1 MPYRRRFRP
10 RRKRKTTTRRKPRM
24 MRRRRP
30 RRGQT
35 SNQFQLYRGM
45 LPKTAYIK
53 HRYNRT
59 VRLDEDYALP
69 EMRTDGIQAYPCVLI
84 ASCNNPMNP
93 LNQQSATGVAAFETS
108 PAFIGN
114 NTGAS
119 SLATW
124 SSNRYPMLWQFL
136 QRMYSQ
142 WTVVGSRI
150 TVTYRPDDPPLALA
164 EDSNAG
170 PLQITMVMRQAQT
183 VIGTIG
189 NNFPTPNSYPQI
201 VTDQPGAYSKMWSVN
216 DLYSKKEITL
226 SRNFSARRQFGK
238 ARGNVVAESNL
249 QGAATATPSPGL
261 TVGGLVPEEQ
271 YYWQVYINAV
281 TAPAGQGTVL
291 PKGTFDI
298 NIEYGTVWTER
309 ATLPDS

>member
-1 MPYRRRFRP
+1 MRRPRTNRKRRTKRNFRP
-10 RRKRKTTTRRKPRM
+10 RRRG
-24 MRRRRP
+24 RRRT
-30 RRGQT
+30 RRGQS
-35 SNQFQLYRGM
+35 SNQLSLYRGM

-59 VRLDEDYALP
+59 VRLDEDFILP
-69 EMRTDGIQAYPCVLI
+69 EMTTSGIQDYPCVLI
-84 ASCNNPMNP
+84 ASCNNPMAP
-93 LNQQSATGVAAFETS
+93 LNQQSATGVASFDTS

-124 SSNRYPMLWQFL
+124 STNRYPMLWQFF

-150 TVTYRPDDPPLALA
+150 VVTYRPDDPPGLLAA
-164 EDSNAG
+164 ESNSG
-170 PLQITMVMRQAQT
+170 PFQITMVMRQTQT
-183 VIGTIG
+183 VIGTTG
-189 NNFPTPNSYPQI
+189 TTFPIPNSYPQL

-216 DLYSKKEITL
+216 DLFSKKQVSM

-238 ARGNVVAESNL
+238 ARGNVVAEENL

-261 TVGGLVPEEQ
+261 AVGGNVPQEQ
-271 YYWQVYINAV
+271 YYWQLYINAV
-281 TAPAGQGTVL
+281 TSPAGSGTVL